1 MKNCSQDTGEAPRH
15 LRMDSS
21 SWIPVGINTEMT
33 KDEAREKGERQL
45 GIAGYKKFCEEW
57 NAIQKNMRRDTD
69 GRREQRNA

>member
-1 MKNCSQDTGEAPRH
+1 MKNCRTDTSEAPRH

-21 SWIPVGINTEMT
+21 SWIPLGINTEMT
-33 KDEAREKGERQL
+33 KDEALEKGERQF
-45 GIAGYKKFCEEW
+45 GIEGFRKFCEEW